1 MDSCITQLQA
11 QGPPRTCNG
20 SKEGEEDAPGALH
33 RRVMRCLEV
42 LGVRDPRVDLPFA
55 LVEVAPVPETGGV
68 KF

>member
-11 QGPPRTCNG
+11 QGPSRTCTESEKG
-20 SKEGEEDAPGALH
+20 GEDAPCALH